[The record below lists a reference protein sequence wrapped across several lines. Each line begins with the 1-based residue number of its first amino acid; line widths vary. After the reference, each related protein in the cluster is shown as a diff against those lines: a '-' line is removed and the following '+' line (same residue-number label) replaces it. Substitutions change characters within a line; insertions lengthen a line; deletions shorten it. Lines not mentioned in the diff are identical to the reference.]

1 MKSGIFNDLEI
12 FFNDG
17 FLFNVVKSVDNVWS
31 MISSFL
37 YDVDTGKS
45 IKYINEYTNI
55 NIMIYCSTYLILIG
69 LIYIVYHNC

>member
-1 MKSGIFNDLEI
+1 MLASTLQKLKHEFTIVKSGIFNDLEI

-45 IKYINEYTNI
+45 IKYTNMN
-55 NIMIYCSTYLILIG
+55 NITYCST
-69 LIYIVYHNC
+69 